1 MSNSFLHDLL
11 TDIRK
16 RYSGKEMSILDIR
29 DIEEKYRMCSVAN
42 FRFDN
47 CAFLRITSFGSG
59 EVTFEDI
66 VINSKMLENYSEDLL
81 FNAQRILYE
90 LAYGI
95 KLSSENKRFLEGK
108 IEPPPY
114 EFETI
119 RDELDKLRKRCN
131 DLEKKLESTTSRPD
145 QISLFDDH
153 D

>member
-47 CAFLRITSFGSG
+47 CAFLRITSYGTG

-66 VINSKMLENYSEDLL
+66 VINSKMLEGFSQDELL
-81 FNAQRILYE
+81 FGAQKILYE

-95 KLSSENKRFLEGK
+95 KLSNENRRFLNGK
-108 IEPPPY
+108 IDPPPY

-119 RDELDKLRKRCN
+119 RDELEKLRKRCS
-131 DLEKKLESTTSRPD
+131 DLEKKLESATGKPD
-145 QISLFDDH
+145 QISLFED
-153 D
+153 